1 MNMAVQS
8 PAATLN
14 GEHPAVAPTCDGRLE
29 GSMDRRTFL
38 AAGTAALAAPVASLA
53 GDQQRGEAVGPKP
66 SRKFLATLGMQDY
79 ATDDFLQMYSAFGI
93 EHICGSLPSRRLDE
107 KWSVEGLVKERE
119 RIERFG
125 IHLDILPLPLSS
137 VEIAKAEYPSI
148 MLGKTPDRDRDI
160 DDICQMIRNASKAG
174 IPALK
179 YNMSILGIVRTE
191 PVKGRGSSIA
201 KSFVYGEAK
210 QEPPLT
216 EAGRVTEDMSWER
229 ITHFVKRVIPVAEEY
244 QVRLM
249 VHPHDPGMPRGE
261 GFQGVER
268 VLGSV
273 DGLKRFVDIVQS
285 PYHGLNFCIGT
296 VAEMLTNPATEI
308 FDVVRY
314 FGTRRKI
321 FNVHFRN
328 IKGGFLNFREAYPD
342 EGDMN
347 MLNVM
352 RVLKEVGYDRI
363 IMPDHVPSIPGD
375 PGNYMGGKVAFAF
388 ALGYVRALMQT
399 VEAEG

>member
-1 MNMAVQS
+1 
-8 PAATLN
+8 
-14 GEHPAVAPTCDGRLE
+14 
-29 GSMDRRTFL
+29 MDRRTFL
-38 AAGTAALAAPVASLA
+38 ATGTAALAAPV
-53 GDQQRGEAVGPKP
+53 VGLSADSTLPQAAIGKP
-66 SRKFLATLGMQDY
+66 LGKFLAKLGMQDY

-93 EHICGSLPSRRLDE
+93 EHICSSLPSRRLDE

-119 RIERFG
+119 RVESFG
-125 IHLDILPLPLSS
+125 LHLDMLPLPLSS
-137 VEIAKAEYPSI
+137 VEIARAEYPSI

-160 DDICQMIRNASKAG
+160 DDICQMIRNAGRAG

-191 PVKGRGSSIA
+191 PVKGRGSSMA
-201 KSFVYGEAK
+201 KSFVYAQAK
-210 QEPPLT
+210 QDPPLT
-216 EAGRVTEDMSWER
+216 EAGRVTEEMSWER
-229 ITHFVKRVIPVAEEY
+229 ISYFVKRVIPVAEEY
-244 QVRLM
+244 KVSLL
-249 VHPHDPGMPRGE
+249 VHPHDPGMPRGK

-273 DGLKRFVDIVQS
+273 EGLKRFVDIVQS

-296 VAEMLTNPATEI
+296 VAEMLANPAMEI

-314 FGTRRKI
+314 FGSRRKI

-347 MLNVM
+347 MLQVM

-388 ALGYVRALMQT
+388 ALGYVRSLMQT
-399 VEAEG
+399 VEAEA